1 MTGSTVPRRMLGR
14 QLRSMREKAG
24 VSMTQACKAIEVSPQ
39 TMWRMEG
46 GQSVKLKVVYIEAL
60 CRLYEASDEDAA
72 ALLGLV
78 EEAQRTGWWHSYGDC
93 VPVHFDLYLG
103 LEEAARRLTTWQLTL
118 LPGLLQTP
126 EYRRAMIW
134 TVFPGMPTAA
144 VEQRVAMTV
153 KRQERLRETDFVTT
167 ALLSEAVL
175 HHHVGG
181 QSVMADQLR
190 HLVAI
195 GASANVSIRVVPQ
208 RVGSHLG
215 LQTGPFVLLEFP
227 TRTSPELRTKWVEP
241 PVVYVEGFTGA
252 LYLEKG
258 SEIDSYRSALVEI
271 KRHALDEQDTR
282 DMLVQAAKE
291 YDG

>member
-14 QLRSMREKAG
+14 QLRHLREKAG
-24 VSMTQACKAIEVSPQ
+24 VGMTQACKAIEVSPQ

-60 CRLYEASDEDAA
+60 CRLYGASDDDTAT
-72 ALLGLV
+72 LLGLI

-103 LEEAARRLTTWQLTL
+103 LEEAAKRLTTWQVTL
-118 LPGLLQTP
+118 LPGLLQTT

-144 VEQRVAMTV
+144 VEQRVEMTV
-153 KRQERLRETDFVTT
+153 KRQGRLHEADFVTT

-175 HHHVGG
+175 HHQVGG
-181 QSVMADQLR
+181 PGVMGGQLS
-190 HLVAI
+190 HLVAL
-195 GASANVSIRVVPQ
+195 GKSPNVSIRVVPQ
-208 RVGSHLG
+208 QVGSHLG

-227 TRTSPELRTKWVEP
+227 ARTSPDLRTKWVEP
-241 PVVYVEGFTGA
+241 PVVYVEGYTGA
-252 LYLEKG
+252 LYLEKD

-282 DMLVQAAKE
+282 DMLAQRAKE
-291 YDG
+291 YIG

>member
-1 MTGSTVPRRMLGR
+1 MSGSTVPRRMLGR
-14 QLRSMREKAG
+14 QLRELREKAG

-60 CRLYEASDEDAA
+60 CRLYGASDDDAA
-72 ALLGLV
+72 ALLGLI

-144 VEQRVAMTV
+144 VEQRVEMTV
-153 KRQERLRETDFVTT
+153 KRQARLGDAGFATT

-175 HHHVGG
+175 RHQVGG
-181 QSVMADQLR
+181 PGVMADQLN
-190 HLVAI
+190 HLVELGKSPNI
-195 GASANVSIRVVPQ
+195 SIRVVPQ

-227 TRTSPELRTKWVEP
+227 ARTSPDLRTKWVEP
-241 PVVYVEGFTGA
+241 PVVYIEGYTGA
-252 LYLEKG
+252 LYLEKDT
-258 SEIDSYRSALVEI
+258 EIDQYRSALVEI
-271 KRHALDEQDTR
+271 RRHALDEQDTR
-282 DMLVQAAKE
+282 DILAQISKE
-291 YDG
+291 YIG